1 MKKLISFL
9 MLSFFITVNLNAQS
23 VLTGVVRDLQNNQP
37 IPSAIIKIVGGTETG
52 TTNDDGMFRI
62 NYSSNFSKILVSA
75 IGYQGREIS
84 VADKT
89 KELLVL
95 LESTNLS
102 TSEIQVEGYLNNRKN
117 IETPGSIG
125 LLSKQDLNRT
135 NGINI
140 QNAVNLIPGVDMQFR
155 TIGAGSRMIIRGYG
169 NQTNFNGIGYKA
181 YYNDVPLTDA
191 DGSTVLDDVDFTNLT
206 NVEVYKGPS
215 SSIYGTGIAGVLN
228 MRSDKAPLG
237 TNIIQRGLAGS
248 YGLWRTNTGIG
259 TGTDKYNIFGNYGH
273 QNYSGFRT
281 HSASNEDFA
290 LMNGNVYIDN
300 RNTLSF
306 FGNYSYTFNEL
317 AGELDSAS
325 FYNNASLA
333 DSNYIKNDAHIRNES
348 SRLTVSYEHIFSP
361 LFVNKTS
368 FFTGFFFND
377 QPSAAGLTRANRS
390 KYGARTTFSFTPML
404 GKMRSNFVFGG
415 EFFKNVNFA
424 QSYALTN
431 NVLGALRGDQE
442 IKPMTYNVFGQAD
455 VNITPTTLFTVGSS
469 INFIEYTVNDMIAQS
484 STHVNMSGY
493 KRFDPIITPRVAINQ
508 TINDMVSFYGS
519 LSTGYSPPSTSQVLI
534 TQLGKVNYNLEPEK
548 ALSIEFG
555 SKGSLLNRNLNY
567 QLAAFQMN
575 VTNKLVTQN
584 FAAANG
590 VPAYS
595 ITTNAGEVRY
605 RGFEVALSYA
615 YVPTT
620 LQFITLVRPFAT
632 YTYSDFTNVDFKSNN
647 NNDSATKNYNG
658 LKVPGVAPNVF
669 NAGLDVETQ
678 PGIYTNLTFM
688 FRDKTPLTFDNVNNA
703 KAFSLFNAKL
713 GLRRSIAQNIYID
726 VYAGADNIF
735 GETYYQQLFLNV
747 NDKRFY
753 ISGPNKATFYGGLSF
768 QYTIN

>member
-1 MKKLISFL
+1 MKKLISFFI
-9 MLSFFITVNLNAQS
+9 LSFFIAVNVNAQG
-23 VLTGVVRDLQNNQP
+23 VLTGVVRDLQNNQD
-37 IPSAIIKIVGGTETG
+37 IPAAIITIVGGTESAV
-52 TTNDDGMFRI
+52 TNDDGMFRI
-62 NYSSNFSKILVSA
+62 NYSSDFSKILVSA
-75 IGYQGREIS
+75 IGYQGREI
-84 VADKT
+84 AITDKT
-89 KELLVL
+89 KEQLIL

-102 TSEIQVEGYLNNRKN
+102 TSEIQVEGYLNNKKN

-125 LLSKQDLNRT
+125 LLTKQDLNRT

-140 QNAVNLIPGVDMQFR
+140 QNAANLIPGVDMQFR

-215 SSIYGTGIAGVLN
+215 SSIYGTGIGGVLN

-281 HSASNEDFA
+281 HSSSNEDFA
-290 LMNGNVYIDN
+290 LMNGNVYIDSK
-300 RNTLSF
+300 NTLSF

-361 LFVNKTS
+361 TFVNKTS
-368 FFTGFFFND
+368 FFTGFFYND

-390 KYGARTTFSFTPML
+390 KYGVRTAFSFTPML
-404 GKMRSNFVFGG
+404 GTMKSNFVVGG
-415 EFFKNVNFA
+415 EFLKNVNFA

-442 IKPMTYNVFGQAD
+442 IKPMMYNVFGQAD
-455 VNITPTTLFTVGSS
+455 VNITKTTLLTVGSS
-469 INFIEYTVNDMIAQS
+469 INFIEYTVNDMMAQS
-484 STHVNMSGY
+484 PSHVNMSGY

-534 TQLGKVNYNLEPEK
+534 TQLGKVNYNLKPEH

-555 SKGSLLNRNLNY
+555 SKGSLLDRNLNY

-575 VTNKLVTQN
+575 VTDKLVTQN

-605 RGFEVALSYA
+605 RGIELSLSYA
-615 YVPTT
+615 YVPKT
-620 LQFITLVRPFAT
+620 LQFITLIRPFAT
-632 YTYSDFTNVDFKSNN
+632 YTYSDFYNVDFKNNN
-647 NNDSATKNYNG
+647 NNDSTTRNYNG

-669 NAGLDVETQ
+669 NAGLDIETQ
-678 PGIYTNLTFM
+678 PGIYANLTFM
-688 FRDKTPLTFDNVNNA
+688 YRDKTPLTFDNANNA
-703 KAFSLFNAKL
+703 KAFNLFNAKL
-713 GLRRSIAQNIYID
+713 GLRRSIVKNIYID
-726 VYAGADNIF
+726 LYAGADNLF

-753 ISGPNKATFYGGLSF
+753 ISGPNKATFYGGLTF
-768 QYTIN
+768 QYTLN